1 MDRGAWSSIVHG
13 ISKSQRR
20 LTTAADAGS
29 RFGRRFE
36 KTKHTLTYLAVL
48 LLGIY
53 PKELK
58 AYVPTKNPNMDVY
71 SSCIHNC
78 QNLEAMKMPSRR

>member
-1 MDRGAWSSIVHG
+1 MQVATLEDDLTKLSI
-13 ISKSQRR
+13 
-20 LTTAADAGS
+20 L
-29 RFGRRFE
+29 
-36 KTKHTLTYLAVL
+36 LTYLALV

-58 AYVPTKNPNMDVY
+58 AYVPTKNPNMDIY

-78 QNLEAMKMPSRR
+78 QNLEAMKMPSPR